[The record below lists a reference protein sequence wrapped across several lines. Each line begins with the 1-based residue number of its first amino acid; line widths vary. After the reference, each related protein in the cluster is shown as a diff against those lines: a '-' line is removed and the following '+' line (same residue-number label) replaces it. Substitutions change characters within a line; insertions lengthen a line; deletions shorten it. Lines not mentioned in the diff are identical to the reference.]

1 MEEMKYKYKR
11 EMTILD
17 SGVYHNR
24 KYFIISLGT
33 HPCAYVEFNHEIQ
46 RDSDEWYD
54 TPCYGGITFDDYAY
68 WDENDETYY
77 IGWDYA
83 HFTDWVGYLSAE
95 ENIKEDRKKW
105 TTKEIL
111 ENVKEVIDYLNKFL
125 KEEDKQ

>member
-1 MEEMKYKYKR
+1 MKEMEYKYKC
-11 EMTILD
+11 ELTILD
-17 SGVYHNR
+17 SDVYHNR

-33 HPCAYVEFNHEIQ
+33 HPCAYVEFHHELK

-54 TPCYGGITFDDYAY
+54 TPCHGSITFDDYAY

-83 HFTDWVGYLSAE
+83 HFGDYLPY
-95 ENIKEDRKKW
+95 NVCGKKW

-111 ENVKEVIDYLNKFL
+111 ENVKEVIDYLNKL
-125 KEEDKQ
+125 VEKEDEK

>member
-1 MEEMKYKYKR
+1 MKEMEYKYKR

-33 HPCAYVEFNHEIQ
+33 HPCAYVEFHHEFE
-46 RDSDEWYD
+46 REGDLWRE
-54 TPCYGGITFDDYAY
+54 TPCHGSITYDDYAY
-68 WDENDETYY
+68 WDKNDETYY

-83 HFTDWVGYLSAE
+83 HFGDYLPYE
-95 ENIKEDRKKW
+95 VCGKRW

-111 ENVKEVIDYLNKFL
+111 ENVKEVIDYLNKFVE
-125 KEEDKQ
+125 KEI